1 MTRRFR
7 RWLADW
13 LRANRR
19 RPRDFRPEFVTAWPS
34 VPTPG
39 VLYRLGDSDCEWAA
53 GLRCPC
59 GCGAFIQ
66 LSLVQDASPSWR
78 IVPHGSGEVTLL
90 PSVWRTV
97 GCRSH
102 FIIYR
107 SRILWCRSDDPTE
120 EVDPGTGWE
129 RLANRPGNP

>member
-19 RPRDFRPEFVTAWPS
+19 RPPDFHTIPVTEWPLE
-34 VPTPG
+34 PAPRI
-39 VLYRLGDSDCEWAA
+39 LYRLGDSDCEWAA
-53 GLRCPC
+53 GLQCPC
-59 GCGAFIQ
+59 GCKAFIQ
-66 LSLVQDASPSWR
+66 LSLVPDASPSWR
-78 IVPHGSGEVTLL
+78 IERRRSGEFTLI

-102 FIIYR
+102 FIIYC
-107 SRILWCRSDDPTE
+107 SRILWCRSDVPTDE
-120 EVDPGTGWE
+120 DEHGNSWD
-129 RLANRPGNP
+129 RLANWSRSS